1 MTEIEKQR
9 LDPHLRERRERIA
22 TAVLA
27 QLVGAEGKFRPE
39 QTPAAL
45 EAADA
50 LIAALDAE
58 GV

>member
-1 MTEIEKQR
+1 MTEIKKQR
-9 LDPHLRERRERIA
+9 IDPHLHERREQIA

-27 QLVGAEGKFRPE
+27 QLVGTEGKFRPE
-39 QTPAAL
+39 QTAVAL

-50 LIAALDAE
+50 LINALDSE